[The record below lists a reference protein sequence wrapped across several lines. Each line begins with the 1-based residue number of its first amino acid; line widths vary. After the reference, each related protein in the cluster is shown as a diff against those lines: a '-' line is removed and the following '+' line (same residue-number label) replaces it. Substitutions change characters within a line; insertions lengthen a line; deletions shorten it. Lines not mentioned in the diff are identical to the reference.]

1 MNIGIEAQRI
11 FRTKKHGMDFVALE
25 LIRNLLTIDKVNQY
39 YIFVNEDDDKEILKE
54 TSNCKIVFLP
64 KSLYPIWEQ
73 KHLAAAIPR
82 YKLDLLHCTSN
93 TAPISC
99 SVPLFL
105 TLHDIIYMEKLN
117 LWEGSLYQRFGNLY
131 RRWNV
136 PIVVKK
142 STCIFTVSRFEEQ
155 RILNQFDIDRSK
167 IMVTYNGIGDH
178 FRKMDFIESD
188 KIRKLYKLPKR
199 YALFL
204 GNTDPKKNLIGVI
217 KAMWI
222 LFQQGKM
229 NFHLVMPDF
238 GRDELMKILKSFSA
252 ESFIDKIHL
261 TGYVPNHDLPG
272 IYNQA
277 LFFLYPSIRESF
289 GIPILEAMACH
300 CPVITSNTS
309 SMPEVAGDAALLIN
323 PHNYHEIAEASIR
336 ILEDKTLRSTLIHK
350 GADRYPSFSYRQSA
364 YIVLDAYKR
373 LALKSS

>member
-1 MNIGIEAQRI
+1 MRIGIEAQRI
-11 FRTKKHGMDFVALE
+11 FRSKKHGMDFVALE
-25 LIRNLLTIDKVNQY
+25 LIRNLLAIDVVNEY
-39 YIFVNEDDDKEILKE
+39 FIFVNEDEDKAILKE
-54 TSNCKIVFLP
+54 TSNSKIIFLP

-73 KHLAAAIPR
+73 KHLASAIHR

-105 TLHDIIYMEKLN
+105 TLHDIIYMEKLH

-136 PIVVKK
+136 PRVVKK
-142 STCIFTVSRFEEQ
+142 STCIFTVSRFEEE
-155 RILNQFDIDRSK
+155 RIVKQFELDQSK
-167 IMVTYNGIGDH
+167 IIVTYNGIGEH
-178 FRKMDFIESD
+178 FRKMDFTEAD
-188 KIRKLYKLPKR
+188 KIRKQYRLPKR

-229 NFHLVMPDF
+229 DYQLVMPDF
-238 GRDELMKILKSFSA
+238 GREELIRILKSFSA
-252 ESFIDKIHL
+252 ETLIDKIHL
-261 TGYVPNHDLPG
+261 TGYVPNQDLPG

-309 SMPEVAGDAALLIN
+309 SMPEVAGDAAIIID
-323 PHNYHEIAEASIR
+323 PFNYQEIADAAIR
-336 ILEDKTLRSTLIHK
+336 IMEDKTLRNKLIHK
-350 GADRYPSFSYRQSA
+350 GADRFPSFSYRQSA

-373 LALKSS
+373 LAL